1 MNLNTKETRSINA
14 LALHELAR
22 MMEVSDEDLDIYI
35 LNTRAKFMEYQD
47 LRISEAIPKIV
58 EGEDKAT
65 MILGAI
71 MAIFTSDYY
80 FDQYINGEINDNR

>member
-1 MNLNTKETRSINA
+1 MNTDKTQAINA

-22 MMEVSDEDLDIYI
+22 MMEISDEDLDIYI
-35 LNTRAKFMEYQD
+35 LNTRERFMKYQD

-58 EGEDKAT
+58 EGEDKGT
-65 MILGAI
+65 MMLGAI

-80 FDQYINGEINDNR
+80 FDQYIKGE